1 MRRLSRTVMAGG
13 VIFPAGTTE
22 AEVDG
27 RITRADVWDGEPETK
42 PKPKA
47 QPEAEA
53 EPAPKRR
60 RRS

>member
-1 MRRLSRTVMAGG
+1 MAGG

-53 EPAPKRR
+53 EAEAEAAPKRR